1 MVTILRIIL
10 PIEQETL
17 ADGGPSR
24 FEPLLLC
31 LGLIVS
37 MAWALAVAIPII
49 AVAAFANAFGWA
61 QGYLQQPASNQL
73 DGETRQIKHPE
84 VDRVLS
90 SAKPYFRRVCPQ
102 LRGKTALRRARH

>member
-1 MVTILRIIL
+1 MTILRIIL

-17 ADGGPSR
+17 ANGGPSR

-49 AVAAFANAFGWA
+49 AVAAFANAFAWA

-73 DGETRQIKHPE
+73 VAETRQIKHP
-84 VDRVLS
+84 DADGALG
-90 SAKPYFRRVCPQ
+90 SASPHLRRLCPQ
-102 LRGKTALRRARH
+102 LRGRTAFRRARH